1 MAPPTLATSLAPHP
15 ERRITG
21 GREIGRLNQYR
32 CIESWRASGFH
43 VFSVN
48 AADEADAVRT
58 AYPDVPVIV
67 AERDARGLCGR
78 PLIPVSEMIRALR
91 GAGVTWGGIASA
103 DVRVAAPGLL
113 LHVAGEGRNRDMAV
127 FLNRANVA
135 HPCDEAGEL
144 DSGGPSAVLFD
155 VRHSAAL
162 DFEPF
167 ALGLPGWG
175 RALAMTLLLAG
186 SQAYSPVGAVLRHL
200 DHPKL
205 WGEEVHRRFFSAFR
219 TRFSPEL
226 RALQRTEGADA
237 LPSLAAVADLGRHA
251 EVYADLADRR
261 AGETGLTESARRHRS
276 AYAAAIAD
284 LIQELATT
292 APRPGI
298 SGRL

>member
-1 MAPPTLATSLAPHP
+1 
-15 ERRITG
+15 
-21 GREIGRLNQYR
+21 
-32 CIESWRASGFH
+32 
-43 VFSVN
+43 
-48 AADEADAVRT
+48 
-58 AYPDVPVIV
+58 
-67 AERDARGLCGR
+67 
-78 PLIPVSEMIRALR
+78 
-91 GAGVTWGGIASA
+91 
-103 DVRVAAPGLL
+103 
-113 LHVAGEGRNRDMAV
+113 MAV

-226 RALQRTEGADA
+226 RRCSA
-237 LPSLAAVADLGRHA
+237 
-251 EVYADLADRR
+251 RR
-261 AGETGLTESARRHRS
+261 ARTRCHPLPLLRIWPARGGLRGPRRSPGRRDRSHGICRRHRS

>member
-1 MAPPTLATSLAPHP
+1 
-15 ERRITG
+15 
-21 GREIGRLNQYR
+21 
-32 CIESWRASGFH
+32 
-43 VFSVN
+43 
-48 AADEADAVRT
+48 
-58 AYPDVPVIV
+58 
-67 AERDARGLCGR
+67 
-78 PLIPVSEMIRALR
+78 
-91 GAGVTWGGIASA
+91 
-103 DVRVAAPGLL
+103 
-113 LHVAGEGRNRDMAV
+113 MAV

-226 RALQRTEGADA
+226 RALQRTEARTRCHPLPLLRIWAGTRRSTRTSQIAGPERPVSRNLPGATGQHTPP
-237 LPSLAAVADLGRHA
+237 PSQTSFRNW
-251 EVYADLADRR
+251 R
-261 AGETGLTESARRHRS
+261 
-276 AYAAAIAD
+276 
-284 LIQELATT
+284 Q
-292 APRPGI
+292 PRPGPG
-298 SGRL
+298 SQAGSRRSRRALGKLHPLRHPWRAA